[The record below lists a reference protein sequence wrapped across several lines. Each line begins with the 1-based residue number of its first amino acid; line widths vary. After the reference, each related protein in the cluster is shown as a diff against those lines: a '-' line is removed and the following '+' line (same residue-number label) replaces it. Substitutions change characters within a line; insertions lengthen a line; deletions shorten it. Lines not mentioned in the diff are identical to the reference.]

1 MKLRAFRPGR
11 AFLGAGTAFFL
22 VSAGVAAAAELPVT
36 ETRVDS
42 LVRYFDVIV
51 FGSEYG
57 KKQAQKVIAKW
68 DGTIRIAFHG
78 RRVLP
83 LHRRFVKN
91 HLQTLADLTR
101 LRFEILKSGEKEQ
114 SLDMDLFFV
123 PRAQM
128 GKIPIP
134 GVDPRLIDKLAASG
148 GCYFLSWPNS
158 ESRIV
163 KAVIV
168 VNSERDKFGINHCLL
183 EEIAQSL
190 GLPNDSDLMRP
201 SLFSDRDQLTEP
213 SRTDKILLKALYH
226 PRMKAGLTRTEAL
239 RAARKII
246 AELDY
251 VLP

>member
-1 MKLRAFRPGR
+1 MRAFGLDR
-11 AFLGAGTAFFL
+11 ALLGAGTALFL
-22 VSAGVAAAAELPVT
+22 ISAGVASAAALPKD
-36 ETRVDS
+36 TRVDS

-51 FGSEYG
+51 FGAEYE
-57 KKQAQKVIAKW
+57 KKLAQKVIAKW
-68 DGTIRIAFHG
+68 DGTVRIAFHG

-83 LHRRFVKN
+83 LHRRFVKI

-101 LRFEILKSGEKEQ
+101 LRFEMLKPGEKEQ
-114 SLDMDLFFV
+114 SLDIDLFFV
-123 PRAQM
+123 PRADM
-128 GKIPIP
+128 EKIPIP
-134 GVDPRLIDKLAASG
+134 GVDPRLIAKLASTG

-168 VNSERDKFGINHCLL
+168 INVERDKFDINHCLL
-183 EEIAQSL
+183 EEISQSL
-190 GLPNDSDLMRP
+190 GLPNDSNLMRP

-213 SRTDKILLKALYH
+213 SRTDRILLKTLYH
-226 PRMKAGLTRTEAL
+226 PRMKAGLERTEAL
-239 RAARKII
+239 RVARKII